1 MRAMIITVSDRC
13 FQGEMED
20 RSGPALETFLSE
32 RGWFC
37 SRTLVPDEED
47 AIARAINEAASSGE
61 YELILTTGGT
71 GVSPRDVTPEA
82 TKPLLDKELPG
93 IAEAIRM
100 KSLEK
105 TVNALLSRG
114 VAGMIGSC
122 TVVNLPGSCRGAVES
137 ASVFIDCIGHA
148 SAIAKGVKADG

>member
-32 RGWFC
+32 RGWLC

-82 TKPLLDKELPG
+82 TKP
-93 IAEAIRM
+93 R
-100 KSLEK
+100 
-105 TVNALLSRG
+105 
-114 VAGMIGSC
+114 
-122 TVVNLPGSCRGAVES
+122 
-137 ASVFIDCIGHA
+137 ASWYR
-148 SAIAKGVKADG
+148 